1 MKVGY
6 LLFEDEDLLDYE
18 VVFVEEAAIL
28 FAENEHEIVEACDMT
43 FDLMVIDDSGN
54 RHELHMVT
62 EFHPSYSVE
71 RQKQT
76 TGTLPL

>member
-6 LLFEDEDLLDYE
+6 LCFEDEDLLDYE
-18 VVFVEEAAIL
+18 GDSVEDVAIS
-28 FAENEHEIVEACDMT
+28 FAEDGHEIVESCDMT
-43 FDLMVIDDSGN
+43 FDLIVIDDSGN

-62 EFHPSYSVE
+62 EFDPSYIVE

-76 TGTLPL
+76 TGI